1 MVDNALAIDA
11 SLAPPLLNV
20 LTTADDLRALLGP
33 PSARAL
39 KKDIGRLDEHCRAFI
54 ALSPFAVLSSSAPDG
69 RCDASPRGD
78 HPGFVAVLDDH
89 TLALPERPGN
99 RRADSLTNL
108 LENPE
113 AGLLFLVPGVEEE
126 LRVNGRARL
135 VRDGWLLDRL
145 AVEQKRP
152 QLAIVVTVREA
163 YFHCAKAVRR
173 AQLWDPARHVPR
185 AALPSLGCIFHDQL
199 GITDQSPAEIDA
211 AQEERYRAT
220 LW

>member
-1 MVDNALAIDA
+1 MAE
-11 SLAPPLLNV
+11 
-20 LTTADDLRALLGP
+20 LRALLGQP
-33 PSARAL
+33 KARSLA
-39 KKDIGRLDEHCRAFI
+39 KDIGRLDAHCRAFI
-54 ALSPFAVLSSSAPDG
+54 ALSPFLMMSTSAVDG

-78 HPGFVAVLDDH
+78 QPGFVAVLDDH

-108 LENPE
+108 LDNPE
-113 AGLLFLVPGVEEE
+113 VGLLFLVPGVEEE
-126 LRVNGRARL
+126 LRVNGPARL

-173 AQLWDPARHVPR
+173 AQLWDPARQPPR
-185 AALPSLGCIFHDQL
+185 SAIPSLGCILHDQL
-199 GITDQSPAEIDA
+199 GVTDQSAAEMDA
-211 AQEERYRAT
+211 ALEESYRAT